1 MGAHRIAAIAAVFCV
16 VASAF
21 AQEPLAGTAPL
32 TADGDL
38 AMKMLAGM
46 DAYLARE
53 VIACREKRAQKWNR
67 DFSSPEAYVKS
78 IEPNRQQ
85 FKALIGVVDERVP
98 VEMEYVSTVD
108 APALLAET
116 DVYKVYE
123 VRWPVLDG
131 VHGEGLLIEPVGEA
145 WANVVA
151 LADCDT
157 TPEALVGM
165 APGIEAGSQFARRLA
180 ENGCRVIVPTLSD
193 RRDDFSSNPAVRAT
207 NQPHREFIYRHAF
220 EMGRHIIGYEVQ
232 KVLAAVDW
240 LETRGD
246 LPLGVIG
253 YGEGGLIA
261 FYSAA
266 VDTRIDTA
274 CVSGYFQP
282 REGLWAEPIYRNVWA
297 LLTEFGDAE
306 IGSLV
311 APRTLIVEAA
321 DQPEVAG
328 PPPEREARRGGAPGV
343 ITTPPVDAVASEFA
357 RAQSLIAG
365 LEPQPAMVFVEA
377 AAQPYGGAQT
387 VSEFLTTL
395 ETRRRDARTTM
406 TRRRDARTTMTLPV
420 ALRLPDSNTRM
431 KRQVGELVEHT
442 QRLMRWSPLRRA
454 EFWGKADATSLDTWQ
469 ASTQWYRDYFHKE
482 IIGELPRASVPANPR
497 TRLIYDEPE
506 FKGYEVMLDVHPDVF
521 AYGILLVPEGMKEGE
536 RRPVVVCQHGLEG
549 RPQLVADP
557 RADPQYYNRFG
568 AQLAK
573 RGFIVYA
580 PQNPYIHGNIF
591 RQLQRKANPVKLSF
605 FSFIVRQHER
615 TLEWLAS
622 LPFVDGDQIAFYGLS
637 YGGKTAMRVPA
648 ILPGYCLSICSG
660 DFNEWIWK
668 IVDTTAPFGYVY
680 THEYEILEW
689 NLGNTFN
696 YGELSWLI
704 MPRPFMVE
712 RGHSDGVGID
722 EWVAYEYARTK
733 RQYDL
738 FNIGDKTEIEYFN
751 GPHEIHGVETFAF
764 LDKWLRPP
772 Q

>member
-1 MGAHRIAAIAAVFCV
+1 MGAYKVVGILGTFCLL
-16 VASAF
+16 ASAF
-21 AQEPLAGTAPL
+21 AQEPLTGTAPL
-32 TADGDL
+32 TAQGDL
-38 AMKMLAGM
+38 AMKMLDGM

-53 VIACREKRAQKWNR
+53 VVACREKRAENWNR
-67 DFSSPEAYVKS
+67 DFSSHEAYVKS
-78 IEPNRQQ
+78 IEPNRQR
-85 FKALIGVVDERVP
+85 FKTLIGVVDERVP
-98 VEMEYVSTVD
+98 ADMEYVATVD

-123 VRWPVLDG
+123 VRWTVLDG

-151 LADCDT
+151 LGDCDVR
-157 TPEALVGM
+157 PEAL
-165 APGIEAGSQFARRLA
+165 AGLTAGVETESQFARSLA
-180 ENGCRVIVPTLSD
+180 EMGCRVIVPMLID
-193 RRDDFSSNPAVRAT
+193 RRDDFSSNPATRAT
-207 NQPHREFIYRHAF
+207 NQPHREFINRHAF

-232 KVLAAVDW
+232 KVMAAADW

-246 LPLGVIG
+246 LPLGVMG

-266 VDTRIDTA
+266 VDTRIDAA

-282 REGLWAEPIYRNVWA
+282 REGLWAEPIYRNVWS

-306 IGSLV
+306 IASLV
-311 APRTLIVEAA
+311 APRALIVEAA
-321 DQPEVAG
+321 DQPDVAG
-328 PPPEREARRGGAPGV
+328 PPPERERHRGGAPGV
-343 ITTPPVDAVASEFA
+343 IATPQVEMVAAEFA
-357 RAQSLIAG
+357 RAQALVSQLPPQHVMA
-365 LEPQPAMVFVEA
+365 LMEPASHKCGDVQTLSAFLQVL
-377 AAQPYGGAQT
+377 GG
-387 VSEFLTTL
+387 S
-395 ETRRRDARTTM
+395 RRDARTTM
-406 TRRRDARTTMTLPV
+406 RSPV
-420 ALRLPDSNTRM
+420 ALRLPDSNARM

-442 QRLMRWSPLRRA
+442 QRLMRESPLRRA
-454 EFWGKADATSLDTWQ
+454 EFWEKADASSLETWQ
-469 ASTQWYRDYFHKE
+469 ATTAWYRDYFHKE
-482 IIGELPRASVPANPR
+482 IIGELPPASVPANPR
-497 TRLIYDEPE
+497 TRLVYDEPE

-521 AYGILLVPEGMKEGE
+521 AYGILLVPKDLKEGE

-580 PQNPYIHGNIF
+580 PQNPYIHGNVF
-591 RQLQRKANPVKLSF
+591 RQLQRKANPFKLSF
-605 FSFIVRQHER
+605 FSFVVRQHER
-615 TLEWLAS
+615 TLEWFES

-668 IVDTTAPFGYVY
+668 IVDTTAPFGYPY
-680 THEYEILEW
+680 THEYEIYEW

-696 YGELSWLI
+696 YAEMSWLI

-751 GPHEIHGVETFAF
+751 GPHEIHGVGTFAF
-764 LDKWLRPP
+764 LDRWLK
-772 Q
+772 